1 MKSTT
6 LNIRIEPDI
15 KEQAEAVFRQLGLS
29 STTAV
34 NLFFRQ
40 VILHGGIPFAL
51 MTGQSQPLGSFQ
63 NPLSTNT
70 IHGNDGQQQITDEG
84 VPAVIRQ
91 VRKPHTRKARQTA
104 QEPSSSLPGDIPAG
118 KMPSAK
124 HIIPAF
130 STFDDDQS
138 RAEAWLKQHDDEGI

>member
-51 MTGQSQPLGSFQ
+51 MTGQSQPLDGFQ
-63 NPLSTNT
+63 NPSPTSNL
-70 IHGNDGQQQITDEG
+70 TDEG
-84 VPAVIRQ
+84 GPSTIGQ
-91 VRKPHTRKARQTA
+91 VRKPHTRKARQMA
-104 QEPSSSLPGDIPAG
+104 QEPPSSLSGDIPAG

>member
-51 MTGQSQPLGSFQ
+51 MTGQPQPLGGFQ
-63 NPLSTNT
+63 NPSSTSNL
-70 IHGNDGQQQITDEG
+70 TDEG
-84 VPAVIRQ
+84 GSATIRQ
-91 VRKPHTRKARQTA
+91 VRKPHTRKAHQAVQGTH
-104 QEPSSSLPGDIPAG
+104 SSLSRDMPAG
-118 KMPSAK
+118 NTAPAK

-130 STFDDDQS
+130 STFDDDES

>member
-1 MKSTT
+1 MFLILQCNHIMMIFAKNMKSTT

-51 MTGQSQPLGSFQ
+51 KTQPEQTMDSQSALKQLGRETFPQKATAKATKRPYRRPTTS
-63 NPLSTNT
+63 LSTSF
-70 IHGNDGQQQITDEG
+70 
-84 VPAVIRQ
+84 VPPVNR
-91 VRKPHTRKARQTA
+91 
-104 QEPSSSLPGDIPAG
+104 
-118 KMPSAK
+118 
-124 HIIPAF
+124 IIPAF
-130 STFDDDQS
+130 TTFDDDAS
-138 RAEAWLKQHDDEGI
+138 RAEAWQKRHDNEGI